1 MMQTFL
7 RKVYNSSLACQCN
20 SQCPK
25 NKDCCEDYN
34 KFCPD
39 EFFVRKAQDSCK
51 NKCGWPQMY
60 HIESVQTVVDLTTI
74 TTILNMNSSEMVTT
88 SPCIASATAS
98 VHITITAALTTH
110 YIVKVQI
117 W

>member
-7 RKVYNSSLACQCN
+7 RKAYNSSLACQCN

-34 KFCPD
+34 QFCPD

-51 NKCGWPQMY
+51 NKCG
-60 HIESVQTVVDLTTI
+60 
-74 TTILNMNSSEMVTT
+74 
-88 SPCIASATAS
+88 
-98 VHITITAALTTH
+98 
-110 YIVKVQI
+110 
-117 W
+117 